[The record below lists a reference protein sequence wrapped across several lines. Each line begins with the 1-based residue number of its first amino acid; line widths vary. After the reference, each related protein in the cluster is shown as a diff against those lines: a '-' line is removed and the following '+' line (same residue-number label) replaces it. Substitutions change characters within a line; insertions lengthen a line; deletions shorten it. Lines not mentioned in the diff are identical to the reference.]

1 MKKQDFVFVIG
12 VAVLLL
18 PFFAFEPVL
27 RWYHSFN
34 AAHRMAMSFLKFAF
48 LSTLGEMIGLRISAG
63 VYCRKGF
70 GILPRMLVWGI
81 LGMGIN
87 MAMII
92 FSNGTPVF
100 LQYLGMSEAPAVF
113 HASGLSWFKVLVAF
127 AVSVSMNTIFAPVFM
142 TLHKITDTHILAT
155 GGTLAGFFT
164 PIPMRK
170 IMTGLNW
177 GVLWGFVF
185 KKTIPF
191 FWFPAHTLTF
201 LLPGN
206 MRVLCA
212 ALLGVVLGILLAVA
226 ARKGEIPAKSRS
238 SLKPVR

>member
-34 AAHRMAMSFLKFAF
+34 AAHGMAMSFLKFAF

-113 HASGLSWFKVLVAF
+113 HASGFEKKVC
-127 AVSVSMNTIFAPVFM
+127 NC
-142 TLHKITDTHILAT
+142 
-155 GGTLAGFFT
+155 
-164 PIPMRK
+164 R
-170 IMTGLNW
+170 
-177 GVLWGFVF
+177 
-185 KKTIPF
+185 
-191 FWFPAHTLTF
+191 TF
-201 LLPGN
+201 
-206 MRVLCA
+206 
-212 ALLGVVLGILLAVA
+212 
-226 ARKGEIPAKSRS
+226 
-238 SLKPVR
+238 